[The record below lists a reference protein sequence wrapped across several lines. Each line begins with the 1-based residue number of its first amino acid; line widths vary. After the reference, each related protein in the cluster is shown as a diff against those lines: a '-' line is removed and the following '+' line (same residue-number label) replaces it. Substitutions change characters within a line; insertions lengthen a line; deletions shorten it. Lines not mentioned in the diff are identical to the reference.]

1 MILGFITDI
10 HEDITSLQK
19 AFKIL
24 EQEKVDSIICLGD
37 IIGFALPFYKNIPDR
52 DADRCIK
59 LVKSNCSKTVVGN
72 HDLFAIKKIPEFASG
87 FSYEK
92 NWYSLDYDKRSKLA
106 RNKIWLYEDSEIPSL
121 LSDVSKDFLNSLE
134 EYAVIQSDKINIFI
148 SHFCYPDFSGSSI
161 FFPEQPFHLKKHFEF
176 TQNLNCKI
184 SFSGHGHPEGCV
196 FINEDKLSLYKFG
209 EHKISNNNCWM
220 VTPCVAKTT
229 RKNGVLIFDTNNF
242 TIRILELNSF

>member
-1 MILGFITDI
+1 MYESVALSCCHWRRRLELVSCEIQVYARGVLFFQA
-10 HEDITSLQK
+10 EDGIRDLVRSRG
-19 AFKIL
+19 
-24 EQEKVDSIICLGD
+24 LGD
-37 IIGFALPFYKNIPDR
+37 VYKR
-52 DADRCIK
+52 Q
-59 LVKSNCSKTVVGN
+59 
-72 HDLFAIKKIPEFASG
+72 LFAIKKTPKFASG
-87 FSYEK
+87 FSYED
-92 NWYSLDYDKRSKLA
+92 NWYSLDYEKRSKLA

-121 LSDVSKDFLNSLE
+121 LSNESRDFLNSLE